1 MKTKFRD
8 IIDMTAFD
16 LGMESTVVNN
26 IVRYHYN
33 KAFELYNTLDYWT
46 IYIENVGTLWAT
58 PERIAKYQKKVTE
71 IRDILAENGEIRYYV
86 PEDIPRFNEILV
98 KLEKLKEMALKDR
111 MDKKGFNKA
120 RKERLANV

>member
-1 MKTKFRD
+1 
-8 IIDMTAFD
+8 MTAFD

-111 MDKKGFNKA
+111 MDKKAFNNA
-120 RKERLANV
+120 RKQRLANV